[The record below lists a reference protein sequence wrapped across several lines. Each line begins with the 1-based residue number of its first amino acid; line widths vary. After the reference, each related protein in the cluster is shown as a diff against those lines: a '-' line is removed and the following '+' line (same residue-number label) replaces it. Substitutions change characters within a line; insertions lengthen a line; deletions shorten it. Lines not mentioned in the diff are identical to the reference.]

1 MLNSKL
7 CDVNNIFIDFV
18 KVNKIFES
26 NNDILLKNSFFL
38 LFFIY
43 KK

>member
-7 CDVNNIFIDFV
+7 YDVNNIFIDFT

-43 KK
+43 EK

>member
-7 CDVNNIFIDFV
+7 CDVNNIFIDFT

-26 NNDILLKNSFFL
+26 NNDILLENSFFL

>member
-7 CDVNNIFIDFV
+7 YDVNNIFIDFA

-43 KK
+43 EK